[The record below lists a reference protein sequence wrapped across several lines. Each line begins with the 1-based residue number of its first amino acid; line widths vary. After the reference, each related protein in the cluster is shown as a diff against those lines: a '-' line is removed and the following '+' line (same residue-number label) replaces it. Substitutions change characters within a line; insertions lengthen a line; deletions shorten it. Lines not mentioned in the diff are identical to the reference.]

1 MICSF
6 ASTDVCYHHRDKTI
20 CAAESSKAVFEYDN
34 LSKMT
39 KKHSNKYHLLSA
51 FIHRKEYRRIY
62 EYFEDM
68 SLLVVLDSLKSI
80 LKWMYDHNP
89 HILIITIRM

>member
-1 MICSF
+1 M
-6 ASTDVCYHHRDKTI
+6 
-20 CAAESSKAVFEYDN
+20 SKI
-34 LSKMT
+34 T
-39 KKHSNKYHLLSA
+39 KKNSKKYYLLSA

-80 LKWMYDHNP
+80 LKWKYDHNP